1 MDEPGGTPMRIF
13 SILLALCAF
22 AGFGA
27 RADAADES
35 QAKRRYVTIPV
46 LYVTDR
52 APTKK
57 GYGPQRKDE
66 DLSSIDDL
74 RYGWFDYAVKSDKSV
89 DSIQDKLGWTE
100 SQKSPD
106 HDLTMRTQADTA
118 SMQGFGETIIDAAK
132 KAKTDQVFVM
142 VHGFNTP
149 FASAAKNAAFLE
161 KAVQRPVILY
171 SWPSKGRL
179 GQYGVDL
186 GNNEWS
192 QEHFDSLIDELVRVK
207 EKAGIKFNL
216 VAHSMGNRLAV
227 HSAPVL
233 KGRHVFQQMFLVD
246 PDFDAETFVHYLYRY
261 ARKKDDGTDPV
272 TNAEKLKA
280 VRSEATTT
288 VGDAGDTRSDDI
300 KSGNINADDAKSD
313 DIMANGITASF
324 TKSDESKSAESK
336 SEDVKSGDT
345 ISGDT
350 KLKGIKPGN
359 SEEKLIEPTKV
370 RILFSHKD
378 RALPLS
384 ELIFGGYTRLGQAAD
399 SLLSSVSSPL
409 SIPGMLGDALSAV
422 GGGKDSPK
430 DPNKEPKKA
439 GAKQQWMLKFEW
451 IDFTAL
457 DHGLIGHTIPYDLIA
472 NLWSTNKPGAGLT
485 LVPSHNG
492 SVNRMSSIFSHWFGE
507 KDHISS
513 KIVTAQ
519 RVVLTP
525 KDNSKSNHDQ

>member
-1 MDEPGGTPMRIF
+1 MRII

-27 RADAADES
+27 RADAAES
-35 QAKRRYVTIPV
+35 QAKKRYVTIPV

-74 RYGWFDYAVKSDKSV
+74 RYGWFDYAVKTDRPV
-89 DSIQDKLGWTE
+89 DSIQDKLGWTASE
-100 SQKSPD
+100 KSPD
-106 HDLTMRTQADTA
+106 HDLTMRTQAVTA
-118 SMQGFGETIIDAAK
+118 SMQGFGETIIDAAR
-132 KAKTDQVFVM
+132 KANTDQVFVM

-149 FASAAKNAAFLE
+149 FANAAKGAALLE

-192 QEHFDSLIDELVRVK
+192 QEHFDSLIDELVRVR
-207 EKAGIKFNL
+207 EKAGVKFNL

-261 ARKKDDGTDPV
+261 ARKKDDSTESS

-280 VRSEATTT
+280 VRSESTAMTSE
-288 VGDAGDTRSDDI
+288 AGGT
-300 KSGNINADDAKSD
+300 N
-313 DIMANGITASF
+313 
-324 TKSDESKSAESK
+324 
-336 SEDVKSGDT
+336 SEDVQAAE
-345 ISGDT
+345 T
-350 KLKGIKPGN
+350 KTD
-359 SEEKLIEPTKV
+359 EKLFEPTKV

-409 SIPGMLGDALSAV
+409 SIPGKLGDALSSV
-422 GGGKDSPK
+422 GGKDPAK
-430 DPNKEPKKA
+430 DATRDSKKTS
-439 GAKQQWMLKFEW
+439 AKPQWMLKFEW

-457 DHGLIGHTIPYDLIA
+457 DHGMIGHTIPYNLIA

-492 SVNRMSSIFSHWFGE
+492 SVNRMSSIFSHLFGE
-507 KDHISS
+507 RDHISS

-519 RVVLTP
+519 RVIIDA
-525 KDNSKSNHDQ
+525 KEGSKLSHE

>member
-1 MDEPGGTPMRIF
+1 M
-13 SILLALCAF
+13 
-22 AGFGA
+22 
-27 RADAADES
+27 
-35 QAKRRYVTIPV
+35 KRRYVTIPV

-66 DLSSIDDL
+66 DLSSIDEL
-74 RYGWFDYAVKSDKSV
+74 RYGWFDYAVKTDTSV
-89 DSIQDKLGWTE
+89 DSIQHKLGWTE
-100 SQKSPD
+100 SEKSPQR
-106 HDLTMRTQADTA
+106 DLTMGTQTDTA
-118 SMQGFGETIIDAAK
+118 SVQGFGETIIEAAK
-132 KAKTDQVFVM
+132 KAGTDQVFVM

-149 FASAAKNAAFLE
+149 FANAARNAALLE
-161 KAVQRPVILY
+161 KAVKRPVILY

-207 EKAGIKFNL
+207 EKAGITFNL

-261 ARKKDDGTDPV
+261 ARKKDGTND
-272 TNAEKLKA
+272 
-280 VRSEATTT
+280 EATSSEKVKAIQAEATPM
-288 VGDAGDTRSDDI
+288 VGDAGDTTSD
-300 KSGNINADDAKSD
+300 GTEFTNVRADD
-313 DIMANGITASF
+313 
-324 TKSDESKSAESK
+324 TKSSGVKPDA
-336 SEDVKSGDT
+336 SEDKKV
-345 ISGDT
+345 
-350 KLKGIKPGN
+350 
-359 SEEKLIEPTKV
+359 EQTKV

-409 SIPGMLGDALSAV
+409 SIPGKLGDALSAV
-422 GGGKDSPK
+422 GGKDVPKDSNH
-430 DPNKEPKKA
+430 DAKKSST
-439 GAKQQWMLKFEW
+439 KPQWMMKFEW

-492 SVNRMSSIFSHWFGE
+492 SVNRMSSIFSHLFGE

-519 RVVLTP
+519 RVILSP
-525 KDNSKSNHDQ
+525 KNSSKPDQD